1 MYLRFKKHTGYMGPK
16 KVIITNRAI
25 RPASTCDNCVAKK
38 SRFLKQ
44 KPNKKTAWD
53 KIDPKFFI
61 Y

>member
-1 MYLRFKKHTGYMGPK
+1 MGPK

-44 KPNKKTAWD
+44 KPKKTAWD
-53 KIDPKFFI
+53 KIDPKFFM

>member
-1 MYLRFKKHTGYMGPK
+1 MGPK
-16 KVIITNRAI
+16 KVMITNRVI
-25 RPASTCDNCVAKK
+25 RQASTYGNCVAKK
-38 SRFLKQ
+38 LRLLKQ